1 MYEGIFAMA
10 LRSYTMQN
18 GKGEGLFRGAE
29 EEYFWESGNKTERW
43 VSKQPKL
50 WRDIYS
56 WARTLEGQYVESH
69 LLAERSAS
77 GGKTFLRSDSPG

>member
-1 MYEGIFAMA
+1 MT
-10 LRSYTMQN
+10 LRCTPCKT
-18 GKGEGLFRGAE
+18 GKESVYSVGRVENI
-29 EEYFWESGNKTERW
+29 FWESGNKTERW